1 MKKITVE
8 IPDELAAWLHHE
20 AQCREITVPELVRDA
35 IVHHRSRGPIILRA
49 AGAGTSGETDIS
61 QRIEELIAAEWGR
74 E

>member
-8 IPDELAAWLHHE
+8 IPDDLDAWLRHE
-20 AQCREITVPELVRDA
+20 AQCRGITVSELVRDA
-35 IVHHRSRGPIILRA
+35 IVLHRSRGRVELRA
-49 AGAGTSGETDIS
+49 AGAGASGETDIS